1 MDEEKKYSVI
11 IPAYNEAGAIRKT
24 ISEIKSLSNKLEII
38 VVDDCSTDN
47 TRKLIDPT
55 SVKLICHP
63 INMGYGAALK
73 TGIKHAHNENI
84 IITDADGTYPNHLI
98 PELIKEYEKNDSDML
113 IGARVGKE
121 AKIPLVRRPAKWL
134 ITRLAEFLS
143 GSEIPDLNSG
153 LRIMKK
159 DALNKYLNI
168 LPDGFSFTTTITLA
182 MITNNYKVN
191 YFTIQYYKR
200 QGKSKIR
207 PIHDTLNFML
217 LIFRTVMYFNPLK
230 VFLPISMTL
239 LLTGTVLIIF
249 QGIVYHNIAT
259 ISILI
264 ALSGLQLLALGMIA
278 DLIDKKTK

>member
-1 MDEEKKYSVI
+1 MDEEKKYSII

-47 TRKLIDPT
+47 TRKLIDPN

-84 IITDADGTYPNHLI
+84 IITDADGTYPNHMI
-98 PELIKEYEKNDSDML
+98 PELIREYEKNDVDML
-113 IGARVGKE
+113 VGARVGKD
-121 AKIPLVRRPAKWL
+121 AKIPLVRRPAKWV
-134 ITRLAEFLS
+134 ITHIAEYLS
-143 GSEIPDLNSG
+143 SAKIPDLNSG

-159 DALNKYLNI
+159 KIVEKYLNI

-182 MITNNYKVN
+182 MITNSYRVN
-191 YFTIQYYKR
+191 YFQIQYYKR
-200 QGKSKIR
+200 KGKSKIR
-207 PIHDTLNFML
+207 PIHDTLNFVL
-217 LIFRTVMYFNPLK
+217 LIIRTVMYFNPLK
-230 VFLPISMTL
+230 IFLPISITL
-239 LLTGTVLIIF
+239 LLAGIVLIIF
-249 QGIVYHNIAT
+249 QGIVYRNIAT